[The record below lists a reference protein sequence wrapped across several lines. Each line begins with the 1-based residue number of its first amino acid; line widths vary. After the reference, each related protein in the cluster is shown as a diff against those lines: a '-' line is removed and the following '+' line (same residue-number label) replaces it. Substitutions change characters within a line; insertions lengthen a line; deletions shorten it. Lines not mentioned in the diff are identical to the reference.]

1 MTSEVLMDSEELDMI
16 QNTLADTA
24 DAAVAAVENAAH
36 HYGAFYE
43 NPEFWVGVAFVLV
56 VILLARPV
64 SRMVRTMLEK
74 RIDGIARR
82 INDAQKL
89 KDDAQ
94 KLWVE
99 YEKKFL
105 NAPNEAYE
113 ILKKSE
119 NEMEQLKDERI
130 RRLEEEIKARENDAQ
145 NRITTAEQEAVR
157 EIRICGSELS
167 IRAVKK
173 ILAEKLDET
182 AQDQLIDRSIE
193 LLKKAE

>member
-1 MTSEVLMDSEELDMI
+1 MDDKCILDPERDCI
-16 QNTLADTA
+16 GK
-24 DAAVAAVENAAH
+24 AAAA
-36 HYGAFYE
+36 
-43 NPEFWVGVAFVLV
+43 L
-56 VILLARPV
+56 
-64 SRMVRTMLEK
+64 LEK

-145 NRITTAEQEAVR
+145 NRIATAEQEAVR

>member
-1 MTSEVLMDSEELDMI
+1 MTSEVLAGNEELDMI

-43 NPEFWVGVAFVLV
+43 NPEFWVGTAFVLV
-56 VILLARPV
+56 VVLLARPV
-64 SRMVRTMLEK
+64 SRMVKSMLEK

-89 KDDAQ
+89 RDDAQ

-105 NAPNEAYE
+105 NAPNEAYD

-119 NEMEQLKDERI
+119 NEMEQLKNERI
-130 RRLEEEIKARENDAQ
+130 RKLEEEIKVRETDAQ
-145 NRITTAEQEAVR
+145 NRIATAEQEAVR
-157 EIRICGSELS
+157 EIRVRSSELS

-173 ILAEKLDET
+173 ILSEKLDDA
-182 AQDQLIDRSIE
+182 AQDKLIDRSIE

>member
-145 NRITTAEQEAVR
+145 NRIATAEQEAVR

>member
-82 INDAQKL
+82 INEL

-145 NRITTAEQEAVR
+145 NRIATAEQEAVR

>member
-24 DAAVAAVENAAH
+24 DVAVAAVENAAH

-145 NRITTAEQEAVR
+145 NRIATAEQEAVR

>member
-1 MTSEVLMDSEELDMI
+1 MTSEVLAGNEELDMI

-43 NPEFWVGVAFVLV
+43 NPEFWVGTAFVLV
-56 VILLARPV
+56 VVLLARPV
-64 SRMVRTMLEK
+64 SRMVKSMLEK

-89 KDDAQ
+89 RDDAQ

-105 NAPNEAYE
+105 NAPNEAYD

-119 NEMEQLKDERI
+119 NEMEQLKNERI
-130 RRLEEEIKARENDAQ
+130 RKLEEEIKVRETDAQ
-145 NRITTAEQEAVR
+145 NRIATAEQEAVR
-157 EIRICGSELS
+157 EIRVRSSELS

-173 ILAEKLDET
+173 ILSEKLDDA

>member
-74 RIDGIARR
+74 QIDGIARQ

-145 NRITTAEQEAVR
+145 NRIATAEQEAVR

>member
-94 KLWVE
+94 KLWIE

-145 NRITTAEQEAVR
+145 NRIATAEQEAVR

>member
-1 MTSEVLMDSEELDMI
+1 MTSEAVVNSEELDMI

-43 NPEFWVGVAFVLV
+43 NPEFWVGVAFILV
-56 VILLARPV
+56 VVLLARPV
-64 SRMVRTMLEK
+64 GRMVKGMLVK
-74 RIDGIARR
+74 RIDGIAQR

-94 KLWVE
+94 RLWVE

-119 NEMEQLKDERI
+119 NEMELLKGERI
-130 RRLEEEIKARENDAQ
+130 RKLEEEIKIRENDTQ
-145 NRITTAEQEAVR
+145 NRIVTAERAAVQ
-157 EIRICGSELS
+157 EIRELGSVLS
-167 IRAVKK
+167 IGAVKK
-173 ILAEKLDET
+173 VLVEKLDDQT
-182 AQDQLIDRSIE
+182 QDDLIDQSIG
-193 LLKKAE
+193 LLKKAK

>member
-1 MTSEVLMDSEELDMI
+1 MTSEALADSEELDMI

-36 HYGAFYE
+36 HYGTFYE
-43 NPEFWVGVAFVLV
+43 NPEFWVGTAFVLV
-56 VILLARPV
+56 VVLLARPV
-64 SRMVRTMLEK
+64 SRMVKSMLEK

-89 KDDAQ
+89 RDDAQ

-105 NAPNEAYE
+105 NAPNEAYD

-119 NEMEQLKDERI
+119 NEMEQLKNERI
-130 RRLEEEIKARENDAQ
+130 RKLEEEIKVRETDAQ
-145 NRITTAEQEAVR
+145 NRIATAEQEAVR
-157 EIRICGSELS
+157 EIRVRSSELS

-173 ILAEKLDET
+173 ILSEKLDDA
-182 AQDQLIDRSIE
+182 AQDKLIDRSIE